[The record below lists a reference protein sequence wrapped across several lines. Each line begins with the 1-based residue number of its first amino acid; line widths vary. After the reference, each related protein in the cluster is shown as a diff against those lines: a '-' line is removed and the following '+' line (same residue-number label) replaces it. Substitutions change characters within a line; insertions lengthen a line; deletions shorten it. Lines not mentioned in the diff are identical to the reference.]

1 MIVDELTAVLGFK
14 MQGEGEL
21 KRFNETLDQTE
32 HSATASANR
41 IRGIGVAAG
50 AAATAAGAL
59 AVEGF
64 KNFAGFERQMT
75 RIGLAAGASAK
86 DTADA
91 GKTVQDL
98 ALGFAL
104 PVESAVSGLDTLVA
118 SGLDLETAMEF
129 LPSVLAT
136 AQASGAAV
144 EDIANTALKTSSAL
158 GIAANDMQ
166 GAFDEMVTGGNAGQF
181 ELRDMAA
188 YIPTLANQFANLGYK
203 GRDGLKTL
211 VSVLQTIR
219 EDTGSSAQAAV
230 QAQNIF
236 AKMFSQETEKNF
248 SGFGVKVRE
257 EVDAAV
263 KAGEGA
269 IDAYV
274 RISRRVLEENPTARI
289 SDLFVDQEFQLGMS
303 SLINSADS
311 LQKFLDTLNSA
322 EVDGAVFEQLNRV
335 MADNQASLDRL
346 STTWDKFMKKLGD
359 QVAEPM
365 SAVLDEGIRFFE
377 NGDKIDQEME
387 KAGLGWWRR
396 NVFVT
401 PWDRGEAAKR
411 AFAKEVPDAL
421 KGVEAQRD
429 QQRSQSWNEFLFGDL
444 AKGKSFKDVMAI
456 ETGATARQNVSAMTG
471 DQPAEAISNVVNDS
485 RNQSVKVEVGGV
497 TVNGVAAA
505 TGAVGA
511 AVGNAIGNSAAGAAK
526 LPPTRTVGSGAF

>member
-1 MIVDELTAVLGFK
+1 
-14 MQGEGEL
+14 
-21 KRFNETLDQTE
+21 
-32 HSATASANR
+32 
-41 IRGIGVAAG
+41 
-50 AAATAAGAL
+50 
-59 AVEGF
+59 
-64 KNFAGFERQMT
+64 
-75 RIGLAAGASAK
+75 
-86 DTADA
+86 
-91 GKTVQDL
+91 
-98 ALGFAL
+98 
-104 PVESAVSGLDTLVA
+104 
-118 SGLDLETAMEF
+118 
-129 LPSVLAT
+129 
-136 AQASGAAV
+136 
-144 EDIANTALKTSSAL
+144 
-158 GIAANDMQ
+158 MQ

-181 ELRDMAA
+181 ELKDMAA

-211 VSVLQTIR
+211 VAVLQTIR
-219 EDTGSSAQAAV
+219 EDTGSSAAAAT

-248 SGFGVKVRE
+248 ADFGVNVRE

-303 SLINSADS
+303 SLLNSADS

-322 EVDGAVFEQLNRV
+322 EVDGAVFDQLNRV

-365 SAVLDEGIRFFE
+365 SAVLDEGIRFLE

-411 AFAKEVPDAL
+411 AFAKEAPDAL

-429 QQRSQSWNEFLFGDL
+429 QKRSQSWGEFFFGDL
-444 AKGKSFKDVMAI
+444 ARGKSLKDVLAI
-456 ETGATARQNVSAMTG
+456 ETGATARSNIGSISG
-471 DQPAEAISNVVNDS
+471 DQAAQAVASEINDS
-485 RNQSVKVEVGGV
+485 RDQSVNIEVGGV
-497 TVNGVAAA
+497 VVNGVENVSAQ
-505 TGAVGA
+505 VGA
-511 AVGNAIGNSAAGAAK
+511 AIGNATGNAAAGAARSSG
-526 LPPTRTVGSGAF
+526 LPPTRISGTGAF